1 MRYKFSG
8 IDNHYLVVNVSPDT
22 LQPQKQQCF
31 QFVYT
36 SPLSFSKWFESMWT
50 DQQNS
55 LAKQNISAQFLRPS
69 RKKRITT
76 SYQLNASA
84 FCAKHAALISW
95 YWWMFVLSFQSHHIS
110 GHEIQV
116 IGKVFPLKIN
126 DHIPLKQRHEPQAN
140 NNDKRS
146 INSTIYLFTLFFRLS
161 LTLF

>member
-1 MRYKFSG
+1 MFSVRVQYK
-8 IDNHYLVVNVSPDT
+8 PT
-22 LQPQKQQCF
+22 R
-31 QFVYT
+31 
-36 SPLSFSKWFESMWT
+36 LSFSKWFESMWT
-50 DQQNS
+50 DQTNS
-55 LAKQNISAQFLRPS
+55 FAIQNISAQFLRPS
-69 RKKRITT
+69 KKRITT

-146 INSTIYLFTLFFRLS
+146 INSTIYLFTLFSGSHSLSFSLFELHVRDVSHKKSKFRHNK
-161 LTLF
+161 

>member
-8 IDNHYLVVNVSPDT
+8 IDNHYLVVNVSPDM

-31 QFVYT
+31 QFVHT
-36 SPLSFSKWFESMWT
+36 SPLSFSKWIESMWT
-50 DQQNS
+50 DQTNS
-55 LAKQNISAQFLRPS
+55 LAKQNISAQFLRTS
-69 RKKRITT
+69 REKKNHYILLIKCIRIL
-76 SYQLNASA
+76 YQTCGTHFML
-84 FCAKHAALISW
+84 L
-95 YWWMFVLSFQSHHIS
+95 MDVRVVVSHHIS

-126 DHIPLKQRHEPQAN
+126 DHIPLKQHHESQAY